1 MLLLSGGACSAPASP
16 PTTSADDAATDAALV
31 DAPASLDPPQCED
44 DEDSVTCAPGKVCEV
59 SRDDGVLRCV
69 ALDAGIVKPCGA
81 VSCGWLCA
89 CEDEATSTCHCY
101 ANSGPLAPPDL
112 VA

>member
-1 MLLLSGGACSAPASP
+1 MLLLSGGASCSAPASA
-16 PTTSADDAATDAALV
+16 PTVVDETDAQTAEA
-31 DAPASLDPPQCED
+31 APVNHDPPSCED

-69 ALDAGIVKPCGA
+69 SIDSGVVKPCGQ

-89 CEDEATSTCHCY
+89 CEDEATSVCHCY
-101 ANSGPLAPPDL
+101 ADSGPLPPPDL
-112 VA
+112 PTG